1 MQYIT
6 GIYQRIK
13 PREKRTKNRKIM
25 YGVRIKEFKTR
36 EQFEKFWNKNQKK
49 YQMTEVFIN
58 NAYGI
63 EYKPLLKL

>member
-1 MQYIT
+1 
-6 GIYQRIK
+6 
-13 PREKRTKNRKIM
+13 M

-36 EQFEKFWNKNQKK
+36 KQFEKFWNKNQKK